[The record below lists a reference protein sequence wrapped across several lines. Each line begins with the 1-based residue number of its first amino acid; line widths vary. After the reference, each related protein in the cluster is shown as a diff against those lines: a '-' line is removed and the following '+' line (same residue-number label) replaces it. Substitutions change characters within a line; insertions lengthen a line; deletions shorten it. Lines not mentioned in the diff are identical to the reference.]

1 MCRGDGDQLM
11 RALLSTEPG
20 DGSRLRIGELPL
32 PEPGP
37 GEVRI
42 RSHFAGLNYPDA
54 LIIEDRYQ
62 ISPPRPFAPGIEVA
76 GIVDEVGPGGVREQV
91 GQPCVALVR
100 YGGLADYVVA
110 PACTIAPLPAGMDAA
125 TAASMAVSYGTSW
138 HALHDRG
145 KLQAGETLLVLG
157 SSGTVGSAAVQI
169 GKAVGARVVAAVS
182 SEEKARAVR
191 HCADEV
197 VIYPREQ
204 VDSRGLAAVFKD
216 VCGSVGATCVFDPV
230 GGVYGEAAFRA
241 LAWRGRFLVVGFA
254 AALPAFPANLVLL
267 KSADVLGVSWGEMV
281 SRTPGLFQRHIDE
294 IGALVARGAVRPR
307 PDTVVTLED
316 AGVIIQS
323 LSERRAFG
331 KAIVNLGTGGSSGRA
346 GG

>member
-1 MCRGDGDQLM
+1 M

-42 RSHFAGLNYPDA
+42 RSYFAGINYPDA

-76 GIVDEVGPGGVREQV
+76 GIVDEVGPGAAREQV

-100 YGGLADYVVA
+100 YGGLADYCLA
-110 PACTIAPLPAGMDAA
+110 PARTVAPLPAGMDAA
-125 TAASMAVSYGTSW
+125 MAASMAVSYGTSW

-145 KLQAGETLLVLG
+145 KLQAGDTLLVLG
-157 SSGTVGSAAVQI
+157 ASGTVGSAAVQI

-182 SEEKARAVR
+182 SEEKAHAVR
-191 HCADEV
+191 EHGADEV
-197 VIYPREQ
+197 VIYPRER
-204 VDSRGLAAVFKD
+204 VESRGVAALFKD
-216 VCGSVGATCVFDPV
+216 VCGTGGATCVFDPV

-241 LAWRGRFLVVGFA
+241 LAWQGRFLVIGFA
-254 AALPAFPANLVLL
+254 AALPTLLANLVLL

-281 SRTPGLFQRHIDE
+281 SRTPGLFQRHINE
-294 IGALVARGAVRPR
+294 IGALVARGAIRPR
-307 PDTVVTLED
+307 ADTMVTLEG
-316 AGVIIQS
+316 AGTIIQS
-323 LSERRAFG
+323 LTARRAVG
-331 KAIVNLGTGGSSGRA
+331 KAIVALGAARSNGRA
-346 GG
+346 GD